1 MTTKCH
7 VPRVKM
13 NRLYFVLTSLA
24 TRVPSAT
31 TERRHPMIVEDIIL
45 LCGILTNKSSNW
57 LDLDLIELSVPN
69 NSSFYTKIPHAII
82 ELFQEKMIP
91 LYGACPSV
99 LIVIIKCKKKKQQEN
114 RMNNFRHESDEYR
127 ASDVIK
133 TKVLISHIRN
143 NYYVGNEIVNSC
155 LFLSDWIERI

>member
-1 MTTKCH
+1 MSPFQNYFAYKKFASYLTVHNNFMTTKCH

-45 LCGILTNKSSNW
+45 FCGILTNKSSNW

-99 LIVIIKCKKKKQQEN
+99 LIVIIKCKKK
-114 RMNNFRHESDEYR
+114 
-127 ASDVIK
+127 
-133 TKVLISHIRN
+133 RN
-143 NYYVGNEIVNSC
+143 NRKTGWITSDTSQMSIVHPT
-155 LFLSDWIERI
+155 L